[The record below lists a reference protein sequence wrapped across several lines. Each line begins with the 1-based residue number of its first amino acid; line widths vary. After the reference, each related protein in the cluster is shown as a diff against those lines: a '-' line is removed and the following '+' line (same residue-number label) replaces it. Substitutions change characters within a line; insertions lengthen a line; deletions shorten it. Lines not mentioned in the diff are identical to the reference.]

1 MKKGLL
7 SILAGALLVV
17 GCQNYDD
24 QFDSLEQQINALA
37 AQASAITQVQS
48 DLSALATQ
56 VSGLAGQLSAA
67 DLASVTSQVDAIKT
81 QIDGLA
87 SVGEEVDNLNEEV
100 DEILEALGELLQA
113 NAVINQNLKITN
125 EAELDY
131 VESLIGTEADDPT
144 VIING
149 TFEVRNADLSTAA
162 LAARVNAVVAKVR
175 TVIGQTTIT
184 ASATID
190 ASTLGFI
197 DGAANI
203 SDGVDIS
210 GLATVSGALSLGHYG
225 NVDLSQLVSVGSLTL
240 SESVSITSLNIGNL
254 SGTLNTKN
262 YPNALTISL
271 GDIELTG
278 TVTATLA
285 TSFTWGY
292 DSDIASAL
300 TLTVSDVAKVFANS
314 VPSISAVV
322 TLTNNAKGSEGHF
335 GALKT
340 IATGGSLVNNAKTIA
355 MGEITTVSGTLTV
368 NGPAS
373 VDFPELATQGGFI
386 SASNAATFLAP
397 KLIDNAS
404 ITTSS
409 TAAITLKSVSSTVN
423 LTASATMERL
433 TTTGQAKSL
442 DLGLLPK
449 LKSATITGAGTKS
462 TAYTISVNASS
473 TVLNTLTVDG
483 VINTLSID
491 TAPGLKT
498 LTTAG
503 EITDFVV
510 TNSATMTTIDFG
522 HTFISGDTA
531 ATVTV
536 SNVAELKSLD
546 MSSLTKVKTVNIQ
559 DNGKLASLVAPSST
573 VLAEPIAPISVTL
586 ARNALTGEYTQA
598 IEGAETTPYSQA
610 VIASDDLNS
619 FKTFIIAYT
628 AQSDRSSSTSVSA
641 TSGVVSITY
650 SMDID
655 VVTIDATATATATLQ
670 AALVSNTAAQKGL
683 DKADNTADD
692 ATDANGAGDA
702 VATRGVSTKNELDLV
717 TAEE

>member
-37 AQASAITQVQS
+37 AQANAITQVQS

-149 TFEVRNADLSTAA
+149 TFEVNNGSLSTAA

-203 SDGVDIS
+203 DNGVDIS
-210 GLATVSGALSLGHYG
+210 GLATVSGDLTLGHYG
-225 NVDLSQLVSVGSLTL
+225 DLDLSQLVSVNSLTL

-254 SGTLNTKN
+254 SGTLNTQN

-271 GDIELTG
+271 GDIALTG
-278 TVTATLA
+278 TVTATKA
-285 TSFTWGY
+285 TSFTWGF
-292 DSDIASAL
+292 DADIASAL
-300 TLTVSDVAKVFANS
+300 SIKVSSVAKVFVNS

-322 TLTNNAKGSEGHF
+322 TLTNSGTDSQGHF
-335 GALKT
+335 TALKT
-340 IATGGSLVNNAKTIA
+340 IATGGSLVNNAKTINMPA
-355 MGEITTVSGTLTV
+355 VTTVSGTLDV

-373 VDFPELATQGGFI
+373 VEFPDLATQGGKI
-386 SASNAATFLAP
+386 SARNASVFLAP
-397 KLIDNAS
+397 KLIDNAT
-404 ITTSS
+404 ITTST
-409 TAAITLKSVSSTVN
+409 TAKITLKSVSSTLN
-423 LTASATMERL
+423 FTASTTIEGL
-433 TTTGQAKSL
+433 TTMAQATSL
-442 DLGLLPK
+442 DLGLLPA
-449 LKSATITGAGTKS
+449 LKNADITGGGTKDS
-462 TAYTISVNASS
+462 SITLSVNASS
-473 TVLNTLTVDG
+473 TVLAGLTVGGVLNTLT
-483 VINTLSID
+483 IT
-491 TAPGLKT
+491 TAPALAT

-503 EITDFVV
+503 EITDFTVAD
-510 TNSATMTTIDFG
+510 TTTMTTIDFG

-536 SNVAELKSLD
+536 SGVTALKSLD
-546 MSSLTKVKTVNIQ
+546 MSSLDKVKTVNIVNN
-559 DNGKLASLVAPSST
+559 DKLASIVAPNSS
-573 VLAEPIAPISVTL
+573 VLAEPIAAISVTL
-586 ARNALTGEYTQA
+586 SGNALTGAYTQA
-598 IEGAETTPYSQA
+598 IEGAETKPYQEA
-610 VIASDDLNS
+610 VIKSDDLAS
-619 FKTFIIAYT
+619 FKTFIEAYA
-628 AQSDRSSSTSVSA
+628 AQSDRTSSTSVSA
-641 TSGVVSITY
+641 TSGVMSITY
-650 SMDID
+650 NMDID
-655 VVTIDATATATATLQ
+655 VVVIDETATATATLQ
-670 AALVSNTAAQKGL
+670 AALVSNTAANKGL
-683 DKADNTADD
+683 DKTDDTADD
-692 ATDANGAGDA
+692 TTDGAAGA
-702 VATRGVSTKNELDLV
+702 GVSTKNELDIV
-717 TAEE
+717 TTE

>member
-1 MKKGLL
+1 M
-7 SILAGALLVV
+7 

-149 TFEVRNADLSTAA
+149 TFEVDNGNLSTAA
-162 LAARVNAVVAKVR
+162 LAARVDAVVAKVR
-175 TVIGQTTIT
+175 TVIGATTIT

-197 DGAANI
+197 DGQATI
-203 SDGVDIS
+203 SHGVDIS
-210 GLATVSGALSLGHYG
+210 GLATVSSDLALGHYG
-225 NVDLSQLVSVGSLTL
+225 DIDLSQLVSVGSLTL
-240 SESVSITSLNIGNL
+240 STSVSITSLNIGNL
-254 SGTLNTKN
+254 SGTLNTQD

-271 GDIELTG
+271 GDIALTG
-278 TVTATLA
+278 TVTATKA

-292 DSDIASAL
+292 NDDQATAL
-300 TLTVSDVAKVFANS
+300 SIKVSPVAKVFVNS
-314 VPSISAVV
+314 LPSISAVV
-322 TLTNNAKGSEGHF
+322 TVTNSGSGSEGHF

-340 IATGGSLVNNAKTIA
+340 IATGGSLVNPAKTIA
-355 MGEITTVSGTLTV
+355 MSAITTVSGTLKV
-368 NGPAS
+368 NGPAE
-373 VDFPELATQGGFI
+373 VDFPELATQGGAI
-386 SASNAATFLAP
+386 SASNAGVFKAP

-404 ITTSS
+404 ITTSA
-409 TAAITLKSVSSTVN
+409 TAKITLKSVSSTVN
-423 LTASATMERL
+423 LNASPTITEL
-433 TTTGQAKSL
+433 TTMAQAKSL
-442 DLGLLPK
+442 DLGLLPG
-449 LKSATITGAGTKS
+449 LKKAFITGGGTKS
-462 TAYTISVNASS
+462 TAIALSVVASS
-473 TVLNTLTVDG
+473 TVLSELTVDG
-483 VINTLSID
+483 TLNTLSID
-491 TAPGLKT
+491 TAPALAT
-498 LTTAG
+498 LATAG
-503 EITDFVV
+503 EITDFVI
-510 TNSATMTTIDFG
+510 TNSATLTTIDFG
-522 HTFISGDTA
+522 HTFILGDTA

-536 SNVAELKSLD
+536 SNVTELKSLD

-559 DNGKLASLVAPSST
+559 DCGKLASIVAPSST
-573 VLAEPIAPISVTL
+573 VLAEPIAAISVTL
-586 ARNALTGEYTQA
+586 ARNALTGAYTQA
-598 IEGAETTPYSQA
+598 VEGQETEPYSQA
-610 VIASDDLNS
+610 VIASDDLS
-619 FKTFIIAYT
+619 TFKTFIVAYT
-628 AQSDRSSSTSVSA
+628 AQTDRTSSTSVSE
-641 TSGVVSITY
+641 TSGVTNIAY

-655 VVTIDATATATATLQ
+655 VVTIDSTTSTSTLQ
-670 AALVSNTAAQKGL
+670 TALVSNTAAQKGL
-683 DKADNTADD
+683 DKTDNTVDD
-692 ATDANGAGDA
+692 ATDAAGAGDA
-702 VATRGVSTKNELDLV
+702 VSTRGVSTKNELDLV
-717 TAEE
+717 TTE

>member
-37 AQASAITQVQS
+37 AQANAITQVQS

-162 LAARVNAVVAKVR
+162 LAARVDAVVAKVR
-175 TVIGQTTIT
+175 TVIGQVTIT

-203 SDGVDIS
+203 SNGVDIS
-210 GLATVSGALSLGHYG
+210 GLATVSGDLTLGHYG
-225 NVDLSQLVSVGSLTL
+225 DIDLSQLVSVNSLTL

-271 GDIELTG
+271 GDIALSG
-278 TVTATLA
+278 TVTATKA

-300 TLTVSDVAKVFANS
+300 SLTVSGVAKVFANS

-322 TLTNNAKGSEGHF
+322 TVTNSGDGSEGHF
-335 GALKT
+335 AALKT
-340 IATGGSLVNNAKTIA
+340 IATGGSLVNPAKTIA
-355 MGEITTVSGTLTV
+355 MGAVATVSGTLTV
-368 NGPAS
+368 NGPS
-373 VDFPELATQGGFI
+373 TVDFPELATQGGAI
-386 SASNAATFLAP
+386 SASNASVFLAP
-397 KLIDNAS
+397 KLVDNAS
-404 ITTSS
+404 ITTST
-409 TAAITLKSVSSTVN
+409 TAAITLKSVSSTTN
-423 LTASATMERL
+423 LTASPTITALTATA
-433 TTTGQAKSL
+433 QAKSL
-442 DLGLLPK
+442 DLGLLPG
-449 LKSATITGAGTKS
+449 LKSATITGGGTKS
-462 TAYTISVNASS
+462 TAIAVSVNVSS
-473 TVLNTLTVDG
+473 TVLANLTIDGVLNTLTIDSAPALA
-483 VINTLSID
+483 TLS
-491 TAPGLKT
+491 
-498 LTTAG
+498 TAG
-503 EITDFVV
+503 EITDFTVS
-510 TNSATMTTIDFG
+510 NSATMTTIDFG
-522 HTFISGDTA
+522 HTFILGDTA

-536 SNVAELKSLD
+536 SNVTKLTSLD
-546 MSSLTKVKTVNIQ
+546 MSSLTKVKTVNIINN
-559 DNGKLASLVAPSST
+559 DKLASIIAPSST
-573 VLAEPIAPISVTL
+573 VLAEPIAAISVTL
-586 ARNALTGEYTQA
+586 RNNALTGGYTQA
-598 IEGAETTPYSQA
+598 VEGQETEPYKQA
-610 VIASDDLNS
+610 VIKSDDLLT
-619 FKTFIIAYT
+619 FKAFIEAYA
-628 AQSDRSSSTSVSA
+628 AQSDRVSNTNLSSS
-641 TSGVVSITY
+641 SGVQSITY

-655 VVTIDATATATATLQ
+655 VVTIDDTATATATLQ
-670 AALVSNTAAQKGL
+670 AAQVSNTHAQAGL
-683 DKADNTADD
+683 DKVDGTADD
-692 ATDANGAGDA
+692 ATDATNAADA
-702 VATRGVSTKNELDLV
+702 LSIYGVSTKNELDLV
-717 TAEE
+717 TAE